1 MAADPYQIR
10 LDDDPAIKS
19 QARESTYGWAG
30 DRAEISLWTKV
41 KRQVESGGAFDI
53 PSDGSTHA
61 IVNNVTRAGTHRS
74 AVIWRKVGDPLF
86 VPGEVGTLVVSARLR
101 MSVWA
106 FTPPFAKSLV
116 GTGPKATQKDKDV
129 VLDADLLAL
138 LPQAGI
144 DDLSLVH
151 TIGWDQRDSGQSKPK
166 PPRWKGF
173 VPLGSADHR
182 EAYLRNLID
191 ALHKIGVQVLV
202 GFELV
207 KPTIRRGQTLT
218 DSEKTLKAN
227 AQDFADW
234 LHNASASEIEDY
246 AHSIYAFFATKGLD
260 IDGIGFDFEFDE
272 LGDAQ
277 KDNLALLYQKTSD
290 AMAHRNGIVSYAN
303 APFLEDGAGS
313 HGFMRVQ
320 PFSIAATELNLL
332 ARPMCFDA
340 VNSTKVADIEA
351 SIACALR
358 SPQDSKPGGAGLH
371 PSQVQFGIWAAK
383 VTGGLEKLCREVL
396 RPNRIGLM
404 IYNMP
409 PDRTQAIAF
418 LKNCA
423 LWNAALNPDEG
434 PPGQPG
440 LPLQVPRGFGGWPPP
455 FVRPDA

>member
-1 MAADPYQIR
+1 MGDPFKIQ
-10 LDDDPAIKS
+10 LDDPPDIKA
-19 QARESTYGWAG
+19 QARESSYGWAG
-30 DRAEISLWTKV
+30 GRAEVSLWTKV
-41 KRQVESGGAFDI
+41 GQRYESGSALDI
-53 PSDGSTHA
+53 PSDGATLA
-61 IVNNVTRAGTHRS
+61 RINNVTRAGTGRS
-74 AVIWRKVGDPLF
+74 PVIWRKVNKDDTF
-86 VPGEVGTLVVSARLR
+86 VPGETGTLLVSARLR
-101 MSVWA
+101 ISVWA

-116 GTGPKATQKDKDV
+116 GTGPKATKEDRDV
-129 VLDADLLAL
+129 VLDADLLTL
-138 LPQAGI
+138 LQQAGI

-151 TIGWDQRDSGQSKPK
+151 TIGWDQRESGQSKAK
-166 PPRWKGF
+166 PPTWKGF
-173 VPLGSADHR
+173 RPLGSADHR

-207 KPTIRRGQTLT
+207 KATINRGQTLT
-218 DSEKTLKAN
+218 AAEKTTKAN

-234 LHNASASEIEDY
+234 LRNASAAEIEDY

-260 IDGIGFDFEFDE
+260 IDGVGFDFELDE
-272 LGDAQ
+272 LGDAH

-303 APFLEDGAGS
+303 APFLEDGVTS

-320 PFSIAATELNLL
+320 PFSIAASGPNLL

-340 VNSTKVADIEA
+340 VNSTKVSDIEA

-371 PSQVQFGIWAAK
+371 PSQVQFGIWASK
-383 VTGGLEKLCREVL
+383 VPGGLEKFCREVL

-404 IYNMP
+404 IYNLP
-409 PDRTQAIAF
+409 PDRAQATTF

-423 LWNAALNPDEG
+423 TWNAALNPGEG

-440 LPLQVPRGFGGWPPP
+440 LPLQVPRGFNNWPQP
-455 FVRPDA
+455 FVQP